1 MKTPYVGACVVAGMA
16 SLTIAVKGLVYLYAG
31 AKFRQPISV
40 DARGRQSCKMQ
51 PRFDD
56 RFAGER

>member
-1 MKTPYVGACVVAGMA
+1 MA
-16 SLTIAVKGLVYLYAG
+16 SLTIAVKRLVYLYAG